1 MEQTTIPN
9 APAKSPAKV
18 HHAVAACAAEED
30 ELSAARSGAA
40 VAHGVTINESTMI
53 EAPRARGAR
62 MSVRATLRR
71 RSAEQE
77 TASTGTAVPCEA
89 YRRMCFNESE
99 PTCIGGRS
107 AFGRGCATICQ
118 APHASGTVERPKVRR
133 WRGQWARCGRRE
145 VCACEALRRRRRGAH
160 GVRERPHTEAGQV
173 GGTGGAHQLVRCAV
187 DSATDRRE
195 AGVAA
200 RAWPAGCVTA
210 WLYDI
215 RCKL

>member
-1 MEQTTIPN
+1 MEQTTTPN

-40 VAHGVTINESTMI
+40 VAHGVTRNESTMI

-62 MSVRATLRR
+62 MSVRATLHR

-99 PTCIGGRS
+99 PTCMGGRS
-107 AFGRGCATICQ
+107 AFGRAARRSAKRRTQVALSSARKCADGGVSGHDAGGVRSAHAKRCADAVAERTGCANGLI
-118 APHASGTVERPKVRR
+118 
-133 WRGQWARCGRRE
+133 
-145 VCACEALRRRRRGAH
+145 RRRGRS
-160 GVRERPHTEAGQV
+160 GVRA
-173 GGTGGAHQLVRCAV
+173 VRTSSST
-187 DSATDRRE
+187 SAPT
-195 AGVAA
+195 
-200 RAWPAGCVTA
+200 
-210 WLYDI
+210 
-215 RCKL
+215 